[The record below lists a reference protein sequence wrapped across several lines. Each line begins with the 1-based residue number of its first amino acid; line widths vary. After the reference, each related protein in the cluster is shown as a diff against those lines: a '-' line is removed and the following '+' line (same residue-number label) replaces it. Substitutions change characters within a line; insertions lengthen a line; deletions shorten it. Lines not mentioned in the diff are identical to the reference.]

1 MRLIAGL
8 ALLLIV
14 TQLSART
21 AQEYLPP
28 DADPDPAI
36 PTPESVLGWEVG
48 DWHVSHDQ
56 LVYYMRTLA
65 AASPRVSIKVIGH
78 THEQRPLLQLTI
90 TSEDNQQQLEALRQ
104 QHLDGGGPLVVWL
117 GYSVHGDEPSGSNA
131 SMLAAYYLASSRSD
145 HVRNL
150 LNESVILVD
159 PSINPDGLN
168 RFATWANS
176 NAGKMPVAD
185 PVTRQ
190 HQQDWPGGRT
200 NHYLFDLNRDWL
212 PLVHPE
218 SRARIVEY
226 HRWLPHV
233 LTDHH
238 EQGGYPGFFFQP
250 GVPSR
255 QNPLTPEE

>member
-168 RFATWANS
+168 RFATWANT
-176 NAGKMPVAD
+176 AVP
-185 PVTRQ
+185 
-190 HQQDWPGGRT
+190 PG
-200 NHYLFDLNRDWL
+200 
-212 PLVHPE
+212 
-218 SRARIVEY
+218 
-226 HRWLPHV
+226 
-233 LTDHH
+233 
-238 EQGGYPGFFFQP
+238 
-250 GVPSR
+250 
-255 QNPLTPEE
+255 